1 VRELRCGGALVVCL
15 PAWQAVLIARGEG
28 RGGYLK
34 GVAKLGDGHVP
45 PPVQVVANQLMEFF
59 LSVFV

>member
-45 PPVQVVANQLMEFF
+45 PPYKWWLINSWSF
-59 LSVFV
+59 S